1 MNKRNVHAVF
11 ERNIPVVIT
20 LYPQSFEKRVTGE
33 NPSVE
38 VYTYPFHW
46 GHRHITTFPLKLSAM
61 PDVSELFRK
70 VRQVEIVARRTVNE
84 LFAGQ
89 YKSVFRGR
97 GMEFS
102 EVREYQPGD
111 DIRSI
116 DWNVMARV
124 GKPFIKRFE
133 EERELTILFLVDV
146 SSSGIFGSTRSK
158 IETSIETAATLMFSA
173 LKNHDKVG
181 LLTFADK
188 VIRFY
193 PPRKGKANVLHL
205 LRELIVAEPTGNHTD
220 LLSALEYI
228 NRTQKRR
235 SVVFVLSDFF
245 VTGLLPNEDL
255 LQEYHDQ
262 SGTPQQRQK
271 MKTMLSDLHQRES
284 YVTFRQGPRRYPL
297 NNQTATEK
305 ALSICARKH
314 DVIAMMLTDMRER
327 TFPAAGLIAL
337 QDAETGEW
345 REVDCGNAYVRQS
358 LSEYVQ
364 RVHDH
369 IDVSLKR
376 CRIDSLRIE
385 SGSNFL
391 VSLRKFFRS
400 REKRR
405 V

>member
-1 MNKRNVHAVF
+1 ML
-11 ERNIPVVIT
+11 E
-20 LYPQSFEKRVTGE
+20 
-33 NPSVE
+33 
-38 VYTYPFHW
+38 
-46 GHRHITTFPLKLSAM
+46 
-61 PDVSELFRK
+61 VSELLKK

-116 DWNVMARV
+116 DWNVTARV
-124 GKPFIKRFE
+124 GKPFIKRFV

-146 SSSGIFGSTRSK
+146 STSGIFGSERSK
-158 IETSIETAATLMFSA
+158 IETAIETAATLMFSA
-173 LKNHDKVG
+173 LKNNDKVG
-181 LLTFADK
+181 LITFADK

-205 LRELIVAEPTGNHTD
+205 LRELIVAEPAGDSTD
-220 LLSALEYI
+220 LLAALEYVH
-228 NRTQKRR
+228 RTQKRR

-245 VTGLLPNEDL
+245 VAGLLPNNTAF
-255 LQEYHDQ
+255 QNWREYQDQ
-262 SGTPQQRQK
+262 SDTRQQQQELETAFSVIRQHDHLA
-271 MKTMLSDLHQRES
+271 T
-284 YVTFRQGPRRYPL
+284 TFRSGRKRSSL
-297 NNQTATEK
+297 KNQTPTER

-314 DVIAMMLTDMRER
+314 DLIAMMLTDRREG
-327 TFPAAGLIAL
+327 TFPAAGLISL

-345 REVDCGNAYVRQS
+345 REVDCGNVHVRQA
-358 LSEYVQ
+358 LSEHFQ

-369 IDVSLKR
+369 LEATLKR
-376 CRIDSLRIE
+376 CRIDQLRIE

-391 VSLRKFFRS
+391 LSLRKFFRK
-400 REKRR
+400 REKRHG
-405 V
+405 